1 MKRFCVIALAAL
13 MLLGCFARAE
23 ENGELNV
30 YLKSLGERGRILL
43 TVVG

>member
-30 YLKSLGERGRILL
+30 YLK
-43 TVVG
+43 